1 LIDDTQ
7 TTIQD
12 VKSNRF
18 STITF
23 TSVSPP
29 SASSPA
35 LPTAAAATTTSS
47 SSSSSFFYR
56 QEKIPYP
63 NKLSSS
69 DSEKNYFSKESFHNS
84 KKLPDWFADSPVD
97 LKRYIVEHR

>member
-1 LIDDTQ
+1 MKDLKKLIDDTQ

-23 TSVSPP
+23 A
-29 SASSPA
+29 SASSPPA
-35 LPTAAAATTTSS
+35 LPIATTKPS
-47 SSSSSFFYR
+47 SSSSSFYR
-56 QEKIPYP
+56 QEKIAYP
-63 NKLSSS
+63 NNLSFS